1 MAEVYNNIFVR
12 GLRGAVGDQFVIRRT
27 RSGKT
32 IIANKPVFDENR
44 VFTEA
49 QLAQQSAFQ
58 RASAYAK
65 AAKRNPLYIERAKAR
80 KSTSYNMAIA
90 DWFGKPA
97 ILGIDP
103 GQVIQVLAQD
113 DTRVTR
119 VQVTVHEHGTL
130 LEQGDALQYD
140 DLDLYSRYGSLFSPR
155 AAGGSKSVRYGRQH
169 RQHVL
174 PLALSIV
181 STLPLPC
188 RAGFSSTA
196 AGGS

>member
-1 MAEVYNNIFVR
+1 MAKVFNNIFVR

-32 IIANKPVFDENR
+32 IVANMPVFDENR

-49 QLAQQSAFQ
+49 QLAHQSAFQ
-58 RASAYAK
+58 QASAYAK
-65 AAKRNPLYIERAKAR
+65 ASKKNPLYMERAKAR
-80 KSTSYNMAIA
+80 NSTSYNMAIA

-103 GQVIQVLAQD
+103 GQVIQVRAQD

-119 VQVTVHEHGTL
+119 VQVTLHENGTL

-140 DLDLYSRYGSLFSPR
+140 DLTWIYTPAMDLSSRPGLQVEAKAFDTARNTASMSC
-155 AAGGSKSVRYGRQH
+155 
-169 RQHVL
+169 
-174 PLALSIV
+174 
-181 STLPLPC
+181 PLP
-188 RAGFSSTA
+188 
-196 AGGS
+196 

>member
-32 IIANKPVFDENR
+32 IIANKPAFDENR

-65 AAKRNPLYIERAKAR
+65 AAKKKPLYVERAKAR
-80 KSTSYNMAIA
+80 KSISYNMAIA

-97 ILGIDP
+97 ILGIDA
-103 GQVIQVLAQD
+103 GQVIEVRARD

-119 VQVTVHEHGTL
+119 VQVTLHENGTL
-130 LEQGDALQYD
+130 LEQGDALQHD
-140 DLDLYSRYGSLFSPR
+140 DLTWIYTPALDLSSRPGLQVEAKAFDT
-155 AAGGSKSVRYGRQH
+155 AGNSASM
-169 RQHVL
+169 
-174 PLALSIV
+174 SC
-181 STLPLPC
+181 PLP
-188 RAGFSSTA
+188 
-196 AGGS
+196 